1 MPFARSQPIGA
12 PRLARTNPL
21 LRGMR
26 HSWGTN
32 VAGPGVAYDAVG
44 RANGTF
50 GVGIPSTTSGNQW
63 VAGPNGYYLNYD
75 DAGTGTVNSV
85 TMMVGDANGSGSPG
99 SNTFAFAF
107 RCRLGALQNG
117 IAIYGSSI
125 GGIELQI
132 SAAGKIELVKQQV
145 AALGASSGAVSAGV
159 DVDIGISYDGNTV
172 NYYING
178 APAGSSSSSQTFNL
192 AAQYF
197 LGAAGN
203 GERLPNGSRIYR
215 LDIWDRPL
223 VASEFKAWSANPWQI
238 YEAGSDDDDQLAS
251 LTAPKQYTLAAAGG
265 SFSVAGAGAGLRAAR
280 RMPAAAGSFA
290 VAGVL
295 ASLLARR
302 RLPAAPS
309 SFALAGVSTRLAAA
323 RRLGADAGA
332 FVLSGAA
339 ASLRAARALPAGPGG
354 FAFAGVPVALFASR
368 RMPAALGVF
377 ALGGGSAQ
385 IRAARKLQAGAGAF
399 VMTGSSV
406 SMTYAPA
413 PGPGA
418 PTYTLAAASGAL
430 GLTGAPAVLRV
441 QRRLVAAPG
450 ELRLIGVPAAILAV
464 RRLAGGVGSFNLQ
477 GQIASLRAA
486 RLFSVESGA
495 FEFLGGGAQLRY
507 SAQIDYARA
516 PAGPGYAP
524 QQHYNESRPAATSSP
539 RPAATQRNFR

>member
-32 VAGPGVAYDAVG
+32 VAGPGVAYDAIG
-44 RANGTF
+44 RANGAF

-63 VAGPNGYYLNYD
+63 VAGPGGYYLNYD

-85 TMMVGDANGSGSPG
+85 TMTVGDVNGSGSPG
-99 SNTFAFAF
+99 ANTFSLAF

-125 GGIELQI
+125 GGIEVQI

-178 APAGSSSSSQTFNL
+178 APAGSSSSAQTFNL

-223 VASEFKAWSANPWQI
+223 VAGEFKAWSNNPWQI
-238 YEAGSDDDDQLAS
+238 YEGPSDDDDQPAA

-265 SFSVAGAGAGLRAAR
+265 SFSVGSASAGMRAAR

-309 SFALAGVSTRLAAA
+309 SFALGGVSARLAAA
-323 RRLGADAGA
+323 RRLGADASA
-332 FVLSGAA
+332 FVLGGASV
-339 ASLRAARALPAGPGG
+339 SLRTARALPAGPGG
-354 FAFAGVPVALFASR
+354 FALAGVSAALLASR
-368 RMPAALGVF
+368 RMPVALGVF
-377 ALGGGSAQ
+377 VLGGAGAQ
-385 IRAARKLQAGAGAF
+385 IRAARKLQAGAGVF
-399 VMTGSSV
+399 TLTGSSV
-406 SMTYAPA
+406 SMTYVPA

-418 PTYTLAAASGAL
+418 PTYTLAAASGAF
-430 GLTGAPAVLRV
+430 GLAGAPAALCV
-441 QRRLVAAPG
+441 
-450 ELRLIGVPAAILAV
+450 
-464 RRLAGGVGSFNLQ
+464 
-477 GQIASLRAA
+477 
-486 RLFSVESGA
+486 
-495 FEFLGGGAQLRY
+495 
-507 SAQIDYARA
+507 
-516 PAGPGYAP
+516 
-524 QQHYNESRPAATSSP
+524 
-539 RPAATQRNFR
+539 